1 MSYHPYRVRSIEDET
16 RLLEQMISLQ
26 NRIRVSKENQR
37 RVKSSQNSAYTR
49 MFQPVT
55 DSLKKLQPTKPPVK
69 VEVSTSTP
77 GPDDVTKEDDVTH
90 WKHQSSDDAAEE
102 PVVKN
107 FAEEFDENE
116 GPGDLFRRV
125 LQSIPE
131 RSRDDGVFGLDV
143 KKHRIGD
150 YSFVVNGNDLYVY
163 DPDSN
168 DPNDSVTYTIVD
180 PDLWK
185 LLLVQRPKDI
195 KLELSDAQG
204 NATPALVRF
213 RDIVHDL
220 FLVDSAV
227 DASVGVDRRAKYKLL
242 SDKKGRGFLFSTI
255 PPKFLRKTPPDV
267 VVVPSDKKGL
277 LRELLKSVAELR
289 SGNTSMQNR
298 VVPLAQEAKRL
309 KILPP
314 NLLSPKE
321 MSWVFA

>member
-1 MSYHPYRVRSIEDET
+1 
-16 RLLEQMISLQ
+16 
-26 NRIRVSKENQR
+26 
-37 RVKSSQNSAYTR
+37 

-77 GPDDVTKEDDVTH
+77 GPDDTH
-90 WKHQSSDDAAEE
+90 WKHESSDDAAEE

-204 NATPALVRF
+204 NNTPALVRF

-227 DASVGVDRRAKYKLL
+227 DASAGVDRRAKYKPPPPP
-242 SDKKGRGFLFSTI
+242 KGRGFLFTSTE
-255 PPKFLRKTPPDV
+255 PDFLRKSLVNPNV
-267 VVVPSDKKGL
+267 IVVPSDKKGL
-277 LRELLKSVAELR
+277 LRELIKSVAELR
-289 SGNTSMQNR
+289 SGNTSMQNI

-314 NLLSPKE
+314 GLLSPKE
-321 MSWVFA
+321 LSWVFA

>member
-77 GPDDVTKEDDVTH
+77 GPDDVEKEDDG
-90 WKHQSSDDAAEE
+90 KHESSDDAAEE

-150 YSFVVNGNDLYVY
+150 YNFVVNGNDLYVF

-195 KLELSDAQG
+195 KLELTDAQG

-242 SDKKGRGFLFSTI
+242 SDKKGRGFLFTSTE
-255 PPKFLRKTPPDV
+255 PDFLRKTLVNPNV

-289 SGNTSMQNR
+289 SGNTSMQNI